1 MVLFPQILTVKP
13 AYFKEVRAFLRS
25 TEATAS
31 AFSSI
36 GWDEEKDH
44 GNRAFLCLVN
54 YGILEEMELDII
66 LHEDET
72 FFVEMYVPPVCAR
85 FREEAVAMAN
95 ELQADFPPV
104 VATLDEDDSVLLGVV
119 GKGDPLP
126 TIRDLWRVFAEDTVY
141 QAVLL
146 FAGMTAPTEEDVLPY
161 DMPADP
167 FDDGE

>member
-13 AYFKEVRAFLRS
+13 TYYKEVRAFLRS

-44 GNRAFLCLVN
+44 GNCAFLCLVN

-85 FREEAVAMAN
+85 FREEAVAMA
-95 ELQADFPPV
+95 EK
-104 VATLDEDDSVLLGVV
+104 ATVTVSGKYVYYAIADDSAAVC
-119 GKGDPLP
+119 DS
-126 TIRDLWRVFAEDTVY
+126 VFKEIAEK
-141 QAVLL
+141 
-146 FAGMTAPTEEDVLPY
+146 FIG
-161 DMPADP
+161 
-167 FDDGE
+167 